1 MTAPYLHAAGKLP
14 PGVFGFA
21 KDQHLFFYN
30 RLFLAALK
38 QSIDGR
44 VAPDNLPLAGSFV
57 IAALARQTGVKL
69 TCGFADAGRRVD
81 LSPRTGDVSMTFAQK
96 AHLDGVVIGST
107 PKGGALLCADEGS
120 NMFRQLGTAILG
132 MVEI

>member
-1 MTAPYLHAAGKLP
+1 MLPLNPPRYHSFSLSLGLGSVTVPYLHAAGKLP

-57 IAALARQTGVKL
+57 IAA
-69 TCGFADAGRRVD
+69 
-81 LSPRTGDVSMTFAQK
+81 
-96 AHLDGVVIGST
+96 
-107 PKGGALLCADEGS
+107 
-120 NMFRQLGTAILG
+120 
-132 MVEI
+132 